1 MRRSWRVVTMLSIF
15 LAVTAATFVFAKAG
29 YAQEAG
35 TAAQDGSSSIPWWLW
50 PFILF
55 AFTFVIGIIAPL
67 SGVGGGVLLVPLST
81 AFLPFSIDFIRG
93 AGLVMALT
101 SALSSAPQFIRK
113 GLANIRVMAPLVCV
127 SMITS
132 IIGGVVGLWIT
143 NAFPTGKYYITMAL
157 GAVLLVI
164 FVVMLTSKRVE
175 FPEVDKQDKMSASL
189 GLAGSWYEPTL
200 DKVMS
205 YRITR
210 LPVGI
215 IFFAVVGFIAGM
227 FGLGAGSANVP
238 VLNLIMGA
246 PIKVAVATSMTVITV
261 NDAAAAWIYLSQG
274 AVIPLIVVPSVIGIT
289 IGARIGAK
297 LAVKAKPAFVK
308 YLVMAIMLLAAVLNI
323 VKGMRGLEIF

>member
-1 MRRSWRVVTMLSIF
+1 MVFIAGFAFVHAGFAQDASN
-15 LAVTAATFVFAKAG
+15 AAT
-29 YAQEAG
+29 E
-35 TAAQDGSSSIPWWLW
+35 GSSSVPWWLW

-55 AFTFVIGIIAPL
+55 GFTFVIGIIAPL
-67 SGVGGGVLLVPLST
+67 SGVGGGVLFVPLST

-113 GLANIRVMAPLVCV
+113 GLANIRVMAPVVCV
-127 SMITS
+127 SMVTS
-132 IIGGVVGLWIT
+132 IIGGIVGLWIT
-143 NAFPTGKYYITMAL
+143 NAFPSGKYYITMAL

-164 FVVMLTSKRVE
+164 FAVMLTSKRVE
-175 FPEVDKQDKMSASL
+175 FPEVEHQDRVSASL
-189 GLAGSWYEPTL
+189 GLAGSWYEPTM

-227 FGLGAGSANVP
+227 FGLGAGWANVP

-297 LAVKAKPAFVK
+297 LAVKAKPAVVK

-323 VKGMRGLEIF
+323 IKGMRGLNIF